1 MADTRVYSNKRRTVW
16 AALEEAHPFTDEEAV
31 TDDEINNNMLNISG
45 VVKWDSS
52 DLSVQESDQID
63 DRVLTDSAG
72 AQRRG
77 FTQFGG
83 GLNLLTPR
91 DMDNIVDAAVKA
103 FALFRTPRTV
113 LWIVDRPLYLNN
125 TPALP
130 GQRVNVY
137 RVAVDAQ
144 KNQTSGDTS
153 YSYTVKLV
161 PQGDVF
167 PQQVIADTTPAKV
180 IVTGHTASLSLATKP
195 YTWGVAKLSG
205 ATVTNQATWKS
216 SAPDVASVDNRGL
229 VTALKVGTASIT
241 ATYPGAAA
249 SDPVEIEVAA

>member
-1 MADTRVYSNKRRTVW
+1 MTDTRVYSNKRRTIW
-16 AALEEAHPFTDEEAV
+16 AAPDSANPFADETAV
-31 TDDEINNNMLNISG
+31 TDDEINAMLNISS
-45 VVKWDSS
+45 VTKWDSS
-52 DLSVQESDQID
+52 DLAVQESDQID

-77 FTQFGG
+77 FIQFGG

-91 DMDNIVDAAVKA
+91 DLANVVDAAVKA

-113 LWIVDRPLYLNN
+113 LWIVDRALYPNN

-130 GQRVNVY
+130 GQRANVY
-137 RVAVDAQ
+137 RIAVDAQ

-167 PQQVIADTTPAKV
+167 PQQIIADTTPAP
-180 IVTGHTASLSLATKP
+180 ITVTGHSATLSLATNA

-205 ATVTNQATWKS
+205 ATVTNQAEWKS
-216 SAPDVASVDNRGL
+216 SAPDIASVDNRGL
-229 VTALKVGTASIT
+229 VTALKVGTAQIT
-241 ATYPGAAA
+241 ASYPGATDSA
-249 SDPVEIEVAA
+249 PVSINVTA